1 MTVVADTKGKRTY
14 ATFLLLILNIA
25 GFGAQIYFMS
35 LQGSSFIE
43 TYALSLETLQN
54 GVYAAVFTSMFLHG
68 GLTHLGSNLIFL
80 YLFGKPLE
88 RRIGGIKILVLYLT
102 SGVLAGLAQ
111 VAVSP
116 EIPSIGASGAVAGL
130 LAGAMLL
137 DPGESLMEEI
147 PIIRWFSLPIIRN
160 FFAITFFAATF
171 FLAEAMQTFNTG
183 DGIAH
188 TAHVVGFLTG
198 GFITYYWKPDISI
211 RGILISGIYI
221 ALFSLAGAGLLQGQ
235 TLPFGLDVNS
245 QIGFYALIGLFLLL
259 LSIRFLSRRGDT
271 RHI

>member
-1 MTVVADTKGKRTY
+1 MTEAADSKRKTTY
-14 ATFLLLILNIA
+14 VTFLLLILNIA
-25 GFGAQIYFMS
+25 GFGAQIYLIS

-43 TYALSLETLQN
+43 TYALSLETLKN

-68 GLTHLGSNLIFL
+68 GLTHLGSNLLFL

-88 RRIGGIKILVLYLT
+88 RRIGSIKILALYLV
-102 SGVLAGLAQ
+102 SGLIAGLAQ
-111 VAVSP
+111 LTISP

-147 PIIRWFSLPIIRN
+147 PIIKWFSLPIIRN

-171 FLAEAMQTFNTG
+171 FLSEAMQTFNTG

-188 TAHVVGFLTG
+188 TAHVAGFLTG
-198 GFITYYWKPDISI
+198 GIITYYLKPEISI

-221 ALFSLAGAGLLQGQ
+221 VLFSVAGAGLIQGR
-235 TLPFGLDVNS
+235 TLPFGFNINS
-245 QIGFYALIGLFLLL
+245 QIGLYALTGLLVLL
-259 LSIRFLSRRGDT
+259 LSIRFLSRRGNT
-271 RHI
+271 SHI